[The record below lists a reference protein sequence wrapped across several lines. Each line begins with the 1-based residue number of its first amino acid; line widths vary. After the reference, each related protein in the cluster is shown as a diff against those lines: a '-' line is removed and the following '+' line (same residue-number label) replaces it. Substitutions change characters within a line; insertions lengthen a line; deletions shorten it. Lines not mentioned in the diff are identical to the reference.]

1 MNENEQTAYRQAHQR
16 VQELKSFYSHL
27 AVYVIGNLGLF
38 LINILTTPDILWF
51 LWALIGWGIGLGLH
65 AFWLF
70 AADRFFGK
78 DWEERQIRRILDK
91 EKQS

>member
-1 MNENEQTAYRQAHQR
+1 MNENEQTAYRRAHQR

-27 AVYVIGNLGLF
+27 AIYIIGNLGLF
-38 LINILTTPDILWF
+38 LINMLTTPDVLWF
-51 LWALIGWGIGLGLH
+51 LWALLGWGIGLGLH

-70 AADRFFGK
+70 AGDRFFGK
-78 DWEERQIRRILDK
+78 DWEEREIRKILEK